1 MVLSALHTSSA
12 AGAVTR
18 LVDLGVPE
26 FLVRDVLKGVLGQE
40 LVPEICGGC
49 DGSGCGRCDGTGV
62 TGRRLQVEMVG

>member
-1 MVLSALHTSSA
+1 MVLSTLHTSSA

-40 LVPEICGGC
+40 LVPGVCEDCG
-49 DGSGCGRCDGTGV
+49 GSGCGTVV
-62 TGRRLQVEMVG
+62 TGRRLRVEMAG